1 MPQLSKTVLIA
12 ALLLALVSTDSSCSA
27 QTVQLPVI
35 QGFGV
40 NSTVSV
46 PDGGVIRLGG
56 VNRSRTGS
64 ISRGVPGLSNLP
76 GLNRGFRNRA
86 IGRETGSSQATVKVD
101 LIIMS
106 ELEAQVMAEAERRQ
120 AIRQRNNP
128 NGSRS
133 VQRKADFISRNIG
146 R

>member
-1 MPQLSKTVLIA
+1 M
-12 ALLLALVSTDSSCSA
+12 
-27 QTVQLPVI
+27 
-35 QGFGV
+35 
-40 NSTVSV
+40 
-46 PDGGVIRLGG
+46 
-56 VNRSRTGS
+56 
-64 ISRGVPGLSNLP
+64 
-76 GLNRGFRNRA
+76 NRGFRNRA